1 MAENQ
6 DSAAFLNGSAMKPD
20 AFDGTKS
27 KYIAWKTQMKLYVV
41 TQRKQL
47 PEQFDRVLM
56 ILSYMKGGHAGE
68 YVATFMKKH
77 FLINEQAEA
86 YDRLQAMQMGTL
98 SAQEFF
104 SKFELCAFQANIH
117 DFEVHF
123 QELKSLLEKAL
134 RADII
139 RLLYNLS
146 EELPTTY
153 ALYKLQVAHIDLNQQ
168 QYQRRNPQSQRQ
180 GQLQPRQ
187 QQTQGAPR
195 AQTTVAA
202 PTANA
207 PVQTRRDGTGVTFGG
222 RGQPM
227 ELDQARRLSLCFRC
241 GEKGHLSCNCPN
253 RQQAQ
258 QVWAAETPVV
268 PTTNAFTPLALL
280 NKAPAATA
288 EPFDWK
294 AAICKEIRAAMKGFA
309 SGQQGA

>member
-6 DSAAFLNGSAMKPD
+6 DSAALLNGSAMKPD

-41 TQRKQL
+41 TQRKRL

-56 ILSYMKGGHAGE
+56 ILSYMKGGYAGK
-68 YVATFMKKH
+68 YVATFMKK
-77 FLINEQAEA
+77 
-86 YDRLQAMQMGTL
+86 YDADENSAMQMGAL

-117 DFEVHF
+117 DFEAHF

-139 RLLYNLS
+139 QLLYNSS
-146 EELPTTY
+146 EELPATY
-153 ALYKLQVAHIDLNQQ
+153 ALYKQRVARIDLNQQ
-168 QYQRRNPQSQRQ
+168 QYRRQNPQSQQQ
-180 GQLQPRQ
+180 GQFQPRQ

-195 AQTTVAA
+195 AQASVAA

-207 PVQTRRDGTGVTFGG
+207 PVQTRRNGTGVTFGG

-227 ELDQARRLSLCFRC
+227 ELDQARRLGLCFRC
-241 GEKGHLSCNCPN
+241 GEKGHLSRNCPN
-253 RQQAQ
+253 RQQTQ
-258 QVWAAETPVV
+258 QVRAAETPAI
-268 PTTNAFTPLALL
+268 PTTNAFTPLVPL
-280 NKAPAATA
+280 NEAPAATA

-294 AAICKEIRAAMKGFA
+294 KAIHEEIRAAMKGFA
-309 SGQQGA
+309 SGQPGA

>member
-1 MAENQ
+1 MADNQ
-6 DSAAFLNGSAMKPD
+6 DNAAFLNGSAMKPD

-27 KYIAWKTQMKLYVV
+27 KYIAWKMQMKLYVV

-68 YVATFMKKH
+68 YVATFMKKYDTDENAVIQTTKALWEDLDKH

-86 YDRLQAMQMGTL
+86 YNRLQAMQMGML
-98 SAQEFF
+98 SAQEYF
-104 SKFELCAFQANIH
+104 SKFKLCAFQANIH
-117 DFEVHF
+117 DFEAHF
-123 QELKSLLEKAL
+123 QELKLLLEKAL

-139 RLLYNLS
+139 QLLYNSL

-153 ALYKLQVAHIDLNQQ
+153 VLYKLRVARIDLNQQ
-168 QYQRRNPQSQRQ
+168 QYP
-180 GQLQPRQ
+180 
-187 QQTQGAPR
+187 AP
-195 AQTTVAA
+195 A
-202 PTANA
+202 ANA

-227 ELDQARRLSLCFRC
+227 ELDQARRLGLCFRC
-241 GEKGHLSCNCPN
+241 GEKGHLSRNCPN

-258 QVWAAETPVV
+258 QVRAAETPVV
-268 PTTNAFTPLALL
+268 PTTNTFTPLASLTE
-280 NKAPAATA
+280 APAAMA

-294 AAICKEIRAAMKGFA
+294 AAIREEICAAMKGFA
-309 SGQQGA
+309 SGQPGA